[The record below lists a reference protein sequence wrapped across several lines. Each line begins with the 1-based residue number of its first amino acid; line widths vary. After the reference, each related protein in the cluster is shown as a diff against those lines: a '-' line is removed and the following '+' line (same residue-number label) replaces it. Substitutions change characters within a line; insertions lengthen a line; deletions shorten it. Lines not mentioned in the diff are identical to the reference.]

1 MYDILSNIFI
11 TAALCAL
18 FYGTDRVITRAGLQ
32 NPYYAVHALHN
43 AAIVATTAGDVTAT
57 FRHIAAP
64 AGLAAFTNN
73 ILAIQLCFALH
84 IYHTIAYWRKFRF
97 DDWLHHVLMVAVALP
112 IGCIYESRTL
122 VGYSLFFTTGLP
134 GGIDYACLFAVRNGW
149 MGRLTEK
156 RINEVLNVWIRS
168 PGCVSQ
174 AAFTAAYVAAFSD
187 GTAVAALPL
196 IPALLNYWNGQ
207 YFMGQVVRD
216 LARLEG
222 DKKQGAD

>member
-1 MYDILSNIFI
+1 MLSNLL
-11 TAALCAL
+11 TVAALCAV
-18 FYGTDRVITRAGLQ
+18 FHGADRAITKAGLN
-32 NPYYAVHALHN
+32 NPYYAVHAVHN
-43 AAIVATTAGDVTAT
+43 AAIVAATASDVANT

-64 AGLAAFTNN
+64 GGLSAYTNN

-97 DDWLHHVLMVAVALP
+97 DDWLHHILMVAIALP

-156 RINEVLNVWIRS
+156 KINEALNVWIRS
-168 PGCVSQ
+168 PGCVSN
-174 AAFTAAYVAAFSD
+174 AAFTVAYMCGMVGKVD
-187 GTAVAALPL
+187 GIITLLPL

-216 LARLEG
+216 RARLMAPANAH
-222 DKKQGAD
+222 D

>member
-18 FYGTDRVITRAGLQ
+18 FYGTDRVIHSRFQ
-32 NPYYAVHALHN
+32 SPYYAVHALHN
-43 AAIVATTAGDVTAT
+43 AAIVATTAGDVIAT

-97 DDWLHHVLMVAVALP
+97 DDWLHHILMIAVALP
-112 IGCIYESRTL
+112 IGCIYESHTL
-122 VGYSLFFTTGLP
+122 VGYSLFFMTGLP

-156 RINEVLNVWIRS
+156 KINEILNVWIRS

-174 AAFTAAYVAAFSD
+174 AAFTVAYVAAFGD
-187 GTAVAALPL
+187 GSAVIPL

-222 DKKQGAD
+222 GKNRE